1 MTRRVYLIIAI
12 ALVMVTCATP
22 PEPNSTPPTATMS
35 GNFSSPSTATPSP
48 WLQPRADREHERRMQ
63 SVDIEPATNRAST
76 GVSGAIEQSTN
87 AAIGWRGK
95 LPEQPS
101 YRRLL
106 ASDREY
112 DGSVS
117 LGSTSRGELENA
129 ASLPPEGEH
138 YEIIDKHRQ
147 RGLRWG
153 TEEIVDALRRAAA
166 DVADQYPGS
175 TMRVGNIGR
184 KHGGDI
190 AWSNSH
196 NSGRDADLAFF
207 ARRASDGK
215 RLPTPGLVGFD
226 ADGEAIGEP
235 GLVFDVPRN
244 WALVESLLTHP
255 DIGIQWLFIS
265 NALKEKLLD
274 YARRQGK
281 SESLIRRAKHALHQP
296 SDAPPHNNHL
306 HLRITCAEQ
315 DRLEGCLDYGPRWVW
330 VDWHERPLLARTL
343 ELGEALDASDP
354 ATRRRALEFM
364 KRIRSP
370 YAPEVALLEGV
381 DDPDPRV
388 RAAALETATE
398 IRHWSDAA
406 IAATT
411 DFIDDPST
419 PLAERREAYEILR
432 RDHSRP
438 ARRFAFSRLLSDKTP
453 VRERIYAA
461 RALRHVMEPGL
472 VPDLIDELD
481 EQPPAVRPEIAEVVR
496 RITGHTQIGGR
507 AWNELSGRQL
517 TKATD
522 RWERWW
528 ETARIHSRDT
538 WLATGLREHGFEAGP
553 SAVGELET
561 VDQLIPLLDDTPD
574 HVAYNANLLIHRATD
589 RWIPLEAWSYR
600 RLHSYWQNWW
610 RKNRQRILED
620 ESIRG
625 FPESVLA
632 EY

>member
-1 MTRRVYLIIAI
+1 MR
-12 ALVMVTCATP
+12 
-22 PEPNSTPPTATMS
+22 
-35 GNFSSPSTATPSP
+35 
-48 WLQPRADREHERRMQ
+48 
-63 SVDIEPATNRAST
+63 SVDIEPATNRASR
-76 GVSGAIEQSTN
+76 GVSGALEQATD
-87 AAIGWRGK
+87 AAVGWRGE
-95 LPEQPS
+95 LPDQPS

-106 ASDREY
+106 DSDREY

-117 LGSTSRGELENA
+117 LGSTSHGELENA
-129 ASLPPEGEH
+129 VSLPPEGEH
-138 YEIIDKHRQ
+138 YEIIEKHRR

-153 TEEIVDALRRAAA
+153 TEEIVDALRRAAD

-184 KHGGDI
+184 RHGGDI

-215 RLPTPGLVGFD
+215 RLPTPGLVDFD

-255 DIGIQWLFIS
+255 EVGIQWLFVS
-265 NALKEKLLD
+265 NSLKAKLLD

-281 SESLIRRAKHALHQP
+281 PESLIRRAKHVLHQP
-296 SDAPPHNNHL
+296 SDAPPHNDHL
-306 HLRITCAEQ
+306 HLRITCSEQ

-343 ELGEALDASDP
+343 ELGEALEAPDP

-381 DDPDPRV
+381 DDPNPKV
-388 RAAALETATE
+388 RAAALETATD

-406 IAATT
+406 ITATI
-411 DFIDDPST
+411 DFIDDSST
-419 PLAERREAYEILR
+419 PLSERREAYEILR
-432 RDHSRP
+432 RDHSRR
-438 ARRFAFSRLLSDKTP
+438 ARRFAFSRLLSDETP
-453 VRERIYAA
+453 TRERIYAA

-481 EQPPAVRPEIAEVVR
+481 QQPPAVRQEIAKVVR
-496 RITGHTQIGGR
+496 RITGHAQTDGR
-507 AWNELSGRQL
+507 DWNELSGRQL
-517 TKATD
+517 SKAAN
-522 RWERWW
+522 RWEQWW
-528 ETARIHSRDT
+528 ESARNRARDT
-538 WLATGLREHGFEAGP
+538 WLASGLEEHGFEAGP
-553 SAVGELET
+553 SKVGELQS

-574 HVAYNANLLIHRATD
+574 HIAYNANRLIHRATD
-589 RWIPLEAWSYR
+589 RWIPLEAWSYG

-610 RKNRQRILED
+610 RKNRQRVLED

-625 FPESVLA
+625 FPDSVLA